1 MSFAECLYVVVYV
14 KSTDHALAAFAR
26 AFGVM
31 LEQCDPGFHHR
42 YLVKKKP
49 AEAGL

>member
-1 MSFAECLYVVVYV
+1 MVFAECLYVVVYV
-14 KSTDHALAAFAR
+14 KSTDHALATFTR

-31 LEQCDPGFHHR
+31 LEQGYAGLHHR